1 MSAWYFVVVA
11 RRAYMLGFSAINMY
25 ARRAKQSALRRR
37 LRTWQHY
44 ALIAAYVQSQRHIR
58 AQQALGAAVQMAA
71 CVWNWRVNAKIVSGL
86 LCRAEECSRLVVQ
99 QYEIK
104 KSRDLISA
112 VEATTR
118 GCESWLSEA
127 EFQLEQNSVGLES
140 RMDKAAKSLSP
151 VKTQVK
157 SQLVSVPCG

>member
-1 MSAWYFVVVA
+1 MIIS
-11 RRAYMLGFSAINMY
+11 S
-25 ARRAKQSALRRR
+25 
-37 LRTWQHY
+37 
-44 ALIAAYVQSQRHIR
+44 
-58 AQQALGAAVQMAA
+58 
-71 CVWNWRVNAKIVSGL
+71 L
-86 LCRAEECSRLVVQ
+86 LCRAEECSRLAVQ
-99 QYEIK
+99 QYESK

-127 EFQLEQNSVGLES
+127 EFQLEQNNVGFES

-151 VKTQVK
+151 IKTQVK